1 MQITNEVVKIEAAR
15 YQEENT
21 VFMSNKKPMI
31 ITLSIVAI
39 LIVAVVLVF
48 LHPAFGVQPK
58 GERLKRMQASPNY
71 QNGAFVNSESTQQ
84 FTSDKSF
91 GTMLWENLQERRIS
105 HSAQRIPHHAVPA
118 VKTDLRTLDASVNQ
132 LVWFGHSSYLLF
144 LGGKTFLIDPILS
157 IEFPSSV
164 MLHPFS
170 GTDIYTPA
178 DLPDIDYLII
188 THDHWDHLDYGTL
201 RQLLGRVEQVVCP
214 LGVGAHLERWGY
226 QNIIEMDWYETST
239 PADDVRIT
247 CLPTRHFSGRLLQR
261 NPTLWASFMIEADKT
276 VYVGGDGGY
285 GKHFARIGE
294 LFPQI
299 DLALLENG
307 QYNSHWAQIHT
318 LPEEMPAAIRD
329 LHAKQNV
336 PVHNSKFALAQHPW
350 NEPMQYMQHLAEQD
364 STLHI
369 QLPMIGQPIVIK

>member
-1 MQITNEVVKIEAAR
+1 
-15 YQEENT
+15 
-21 VFMSNKKPMI
+21 MSIKKPMI

-39 LIVAVVLVF
+39 LIVAVLIIF
-48 LHPAFGVQPK
+48 LHPAFGAQPK
-58 GERLKRMQASPNY
+58 GERLERIQRSPNY
-71 QNGAFVNSESTQQ
+71 KNGTFVNSERTQQ
-84 FTSDKSF
+84 LTSDESSGASF
-91 GTMLWENLQERRIS
+91 WENWRSRKERQITPT
-105 HSAQRIPHHAVPA
+105 QDVPA
-118 VKTDLRTLDASVNQ
+118 VKTDLTSLDTSVNQ

-144 LGGKTFLIDPILS
+144 LDEKTFLIDPILS
-157 IEFPSSV
+157 LEFPSSIV
-164 MLHPFS
+164 LHPFS

-201 RQLLGRVEQVVCP
+201 RQLRNRVGQVVCP

-226 QNIIEMDWYETST
+226 KRIIEMDWYETNT
-239 PADDVRIT
+239 PASDVRIT
-247 CLPTRHFSGRLLQR
+247 CLPTRHFSGRLLKR

-294 LFPQI
+294 MFPQI

-318 LPEEMPAAIRD
+318 LPEEMPTAIRD

-336 PVHNSKFALAQHPW
+336 PVHNSKFALAQHRW
-350 NEPMQYMQHLAEQD
+350 NEPMQYMQQLAEQD
-364 STLHI
+364 STLNI
-369 QLPMIGQPIVIK
+369 QLPTIGQPILIK